1 MRFKLLLVI
10 TTITTIGQISE
21 ITPATAES
29 IQIEKLV
36 SQSSLANS
44 IAVGKTNANTSNKL
58 ISETSNIPT
67 AKDIIAL
74 SKRKKPQKRNIRR
87 KRSVIPTANTT
98 TKPRINPLTPGQESD
113 STKPRINPLTPDQT
127 SDPTKPS
134 TNPLTP
140 GQTSDPTKPSTNP
153 PTPGQTSD
161 PTKPSTNPPTSGQA
175 PVTPPAAANQ
185 KQVLVSDIV
194 IKNPKG
200 SLDPALESKIQ
211 QVLTVKPG
219 QSTTRAQLEENLNA
233 IRALGA
239 FSAVEIIPED
249 NAKGVKLSIM
259 VTPYGTLTQVNIKT
273 LPAATSTVL
282 KQTDIDGIFQGQYG
296 KPLNAVELQAAI
308 KQLNQ
313 LYQQQGYNLAQVV
326 DVEELGADGKLN
338 LVIAEGLIEDVQVRF
353 LSKEGALVDDEKKPI
368 TGLTRPFIITREA
381 ELKPGKTFNRE
392 TAQKDLRRI
401 FGLGLFDDVRV
412 SFAPGSDPAKVI
424 LQLNVIERKTSS
436 ILAGGGLSSTNGL
449 FGSVSYN
456 QQNVGGNAQKL
467 GAEVQ
472 IGTRDQLFDLNFTD
486 PWIATDPNRTSY
498 TINAFQR
505 KSTSLIFDGGKT
517 PVFVPGTTDIPR
529 IFRQGGGITF
539 SRPLNGDPFSDSA
552 WRGSLGVQ
560 YQRVSTQDANGG
572 GISQDSAGKD
582 LSFSKTGKDDLLMVQ
597 LGLTQDV
604 RNSATDPTQ
613 GSLLKLGVDRSIPI
627 GDGKI
632 SMTKARASFTQ
643 YMPVKLVNF
652 SPGSQALVFNVQGG
666 TILGDLPPYE
676 AFSLG
681 GTTSVR
687 GYEDGDVGS
696 GRSYVQATAEYRFP
710 IVSIVGGE
718 VFADYGSDLGTGN
731 SIPGDPAGTRS
742 KPGNGFGYGAG
753 IRLTS
758 PIGPIRIDY
767 ARNSRAETR
776 IQFGI
781 GERF

>member
-10 TTITTIGQISE
+10 TITAIGQISE

-74 SKRKKPQKRNIRR
+74 SKRKKPQKQNIRR
-87 KRSVIPTANTT
+87 KRSVIPAANTT
-98 TKPRINPLTPGQESD
+98 KPSINPLTPGQNAD
-113 STKPRINPLTPDQT
+113 PAKPSVNPL
-127 SDPTKPS
+127 KPIQES
-134 TNPLTP
+134 E
-140 GQTSDPTKPSTNP
+140 PTKPSTNP
-153 PTPGQTSD
+153 PTPGQNSE
-161 PTKPSTNPPTSGQA
+161 PTKPSTNPPTPGQNSEPTKPGTNPPTQSQT
-175 PVTPPAAANQ
+175 PVTPPAAASQ
-185 KQVLVSDIV
+185 KQVLVTEVV

-200 SLDPALESKIQ
+200 SLEPALESKIQ
-211 QVLTVKPG
+211 QVLTVKTG

-233 IRALGA
+233 VRALGA
-239 FSAVEIIPED
+239 FSTVEIIPED

-273 LPAATSTVL
+273 LPATTSTVL
-282 KQTDIDGIFQGQYG
+282 KQADIDGIFQGQYG
-296 KPLNAVELQAAI
+296 KQLNAVELQAAI

-313 LYQQQGYNLAQVV
+313 LYQKQGYNLAQVV
-326 DVEELGADGKLN
+326 DVEELGSDGKLN
-338 LVIAEGLIEDVQVRF
+338 LVVAEGLIEDVQVRF
-353 LSKEGALVDDEKKPI
+353 LSKEGLLVDDEKKPI
-368 TGLTRPFIITREA
+368 IGLTRPFIITREA
-381 ELKPGKTFNRE
+381 ELKAGKTFNRE

-412 SFAPGSDPAKVI
+412 SFAPGSDPAKVV

-436 ILAGGGLSSTNGL
+436 ILAGGGISSTNGL

-472 IGTRDQLFDLNFTD
+472 VGTRETLFDLNFTD

-498 TINAFQR
+498 TVNAFQR
-505 KSTSLIFDGGKT
+505 KSSSLIFDGGKT
-517 PVFVPGTTDIPR
+517 PTFVPGTTDTPR
-529 IFRQGGGITF
+529 ILRQGGGITF

-552 WRGSLGVQ
+552 WRGSLGIQ

-572 GISQDSAGKD
+572 SIAQDSAGKD

-632 SMTKARASFTQ
+632 SMTRARASFTQ

-710 IVSIVGGE
+710 IVSILGGE

-731 SIPGDPAGTRS
+731 SVPGTPAIVRS
-742 KPGNGFGYGAG
+742 KPGDGFGYGAG
-753 IRLTS
+753 VRINS

-767 ARNSRAETR
+767 ARNSRSETR
-776 IQFGI
+776 VQFGI